1 MACLSSCATYRHHVR
16 PEVRAALDELASAEV
31 PTFRYPDLTALL
43 ESEDFDRGSDRAALC
58 LLRTVFSLEQS
69 VHWDKAS
76 EPACLAPCRAAVS
89 YPPGHLRDRDMVERW
104 APRCFQVAERY
115 LASRTGASVS
125 RIEEALSMAE
135 TMARADPVDAC
146 RELRAAEA
154 MLGQVAMLRPPDI
167 PVFEHRI
174 RVLHEERPAPCEV
187 LDRFIADP
195 EVAAA
200 VRQLARVDT
209 TWARRSQDLIRLV
222 PAAGPRD
229 ESPPDALRELLN
241 RKRIL
246 HRDELRARAPAPP
259 RSP

>member
-1 MACLSSCATYRHHVR
+1 M
-16 PEVRAALDELASAEV
+16 ALDDLDRSEV
-31 PTFRYPDLTALL
+31 PTFRFPDLTALL

-69 VHWDKAS
+69 VQWDKAP

-89 YPPGHLRDRDMVERW
+89 FPPGHLRDRDMVERW

-135 TMARADPVDAC
+135 TMAKADPVDAC

-154 MLGQVAMLRPPDI
+154 MLGQVAPLGPPDT

-174 RVLHEERPAPCEV
+174 RMLHQERPAPCEV
-187 LDRFIADP
+187 LARFVADP
-195 EVAAA
+195 QVAAA
-200 VRQLARVDT
+200 IRQLARVDV
-209 TWARRSQDLIRLV
+209 TWAHRSEDLIRLV

-229 ESPPDALRELLN
+229 ESPPEALRKLLDQ
-241 RKRIL
+241 KRVQY
-246 HRDELRARAPAPP
+246 RDELRAQARPP
-259 RSP
+259 PDQP